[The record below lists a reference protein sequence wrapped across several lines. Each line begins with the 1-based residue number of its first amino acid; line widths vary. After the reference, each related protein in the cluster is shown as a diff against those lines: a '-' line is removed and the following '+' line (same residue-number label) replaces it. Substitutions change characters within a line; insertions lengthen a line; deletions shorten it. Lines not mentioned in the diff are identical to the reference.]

1 MFLPLFR
8 VAAPVMLGAAV
19 LGACAGSSSGTETT
33 LSPNATAWRTVPPVS
48 ATAIPT
54 SLSIANVQYTA
65 KQGDYA
71 NSIASIAG
79 GGCSGAEILASN
91 PGVTTINAGDII
103 NVPANCLGPGV
114 TEDILNGTV
123 IPETSTPNEDKTTTT
138 AEETYNTFVVKS
150 GDFWVR
156 IARRT
161 GCTYRQL
168 KAANP
173 GVTKLF
179 PKQELKVP
187 RSCDTRKDQ

>member
-1 MFLPLFR
+1 MSRSLFR
-8 VAAPVMLGAAV
+8 VLALAFLGGAV
-19 LGACAGSSSGTETT
+19 LGGCAGSSSTTETT
-33 LSPNATAWRTVPPVS
+33 LSPSATPWRTVPPVS
-48 ATAIPT
+48 ATEIPT
-54 SLSIANVQYTA
+54 SLSVANVKYTA

-71 NSIASIAG
+71 NSIAATAG
-79 GGCSGAEILASN
+79 GGCSGAEVLAAN

-123 IPETSTPNEDKTTTT
+123 IPDTAPPQESKTTTT
-138 AEETYNTFVVKS
+138 ARESYNVYVVKS

-179 PKQELKVP
+179 PKQELNVP
-187 RSCDTRKDQ
+187 KSCDTRKN

>member
-1 MFLPLFR
+1 MSRSLLR
-8 VAAPVMLGAAV
+8 AVASALLGAAV
-19 LGACAGSSSGTETT
+19 LGGCAGSSSTTETT
-33 LSPNATAWRTVPPVS
+33 LSPNATPWRTVPPVS

-54 SLSIANVQYTA
+54 SLAIANVQYTA

-71 NSIASIAG
+71 NSIAATAG
-79 GGCSGAEILASN
+79 GGCSGAEILAAN

-123 IPETSTPNEDKTTTT
+123 IPETTPPKEDKTTTT
-138 AEETYNTFVVKS
+138 AEESYNIYVVKS

-179 PKQELKVP
+179 PKQELNVP
-187 RSCDTRKDQ
+187 KSCDTRKS

>member
-1 MFLPLFR
+1 MSRSLLR
-8 VAAPVMLGAAV
+8 VAAPVVLGVAV
-19 LGACAGSSSGTETT
+19 LGGCAGSSSTTETT
-33 LSPNATAWRTVPPVS
+33 LSPNATPWRTVPPVS
-48 ATAIPT
+48 ATEIPT
-54 SLSIANVQYTA
+54 SLAVANVQYTA

-71 NSIASIAG
+71 NSIAAIAG
-79 GGCSGAEILASN
+79 GGCSGAEILAAN
-91 PGVTTINAGDII
+91 PGMTTINAGDVV

-114 TEDILNGTV
+114 TQDILNGTV
-123 IPETSTPNEDKTTTT
+123 IPDTAAPAEKTTTT
-138 AEETYNTFVVKS
+138 AAAESYNIYVVKS

-179 PKQELKVP
+179 PKQELNVP
-187 RSCDTRKDQ
+187 KSCDTRKN

>member
-1 MFLPLFR
+1 MSRSLLR
-8 VAAPVMLGAAV
+8 AVASALLGAAF
-19 LGACAGSSSGTETT
+19 LGGCAGSSSTTETT
-33 LSPNATAWRTVPPVS
+33 LSPNATPWRTVPPVS

-54 SLSIANVQYTA
+54 SLAIANVQYTA

-71 NSIASIAG
+71 NSIAATAG
-79 GGCSGAEILASN
+79 GGCSGAEILAAN

-123 IPETSTPNEDKTTTT
+123 IPETTPPKEDKTTTT
-138 AEETYNTFVVKS
+138 AEESYNIYVVKS

-179 PKQELKVP
+179 PKQELNVP
-187 RSCDTRKDQ
+187 KSCDTRKS

>member
-33 LSPNATAWRTVPPVS
+33 LSPNATAWRTVPPVL

-79 GGCSGAEILASN
+79 GGCSGAEILA
-91 PGVTTINAGDII
+91 
-103 NVPANCLGPGV
+103 
-114 TEDILNGTV
+114 
-123 IPETSTPNEDKTTTT
+123 
-138 AEETYNTFVVKS
+138 
-150 GDFWVR
+150 
-156 IARRT
+156 
-161 GCTYRQL
+161 
-168 KAANP
+168 
-173 GVTKLF
+173 
-179 PKQELKVP
+179 
-187 RSCDTRKDQ
+187 

>member
-1 MFLPLFR
+1 MSRTLLR
-8 VAAPVMLGAAV
+8 VAAPVVLGAAV
-19 LGACAGSSSGTETT
+19 LGGCAGSSSTTETT
-33 LSPNATAWRTVPPVS
+33 LSPNATPWRTVPPVS
-48 ATAIPT
+48 ATEIPT
-54 SLSIANVQYTA
+54 SLAVANVQYTA

-71 NSIASIAG
+71 NSIAANAG
-79 GGCSGAEILASN
+79 GGCSGAEILAAN
-91 PGVTTINAGDII
+91 PGMTTINAGDIV

-114 TEDILNGTV
+114 TQDILNGTV
-123 IPETSTPNEDKTTTT
+123 IPDTAAPTEKTTTT
-138 AEETYNTFVVKS
+138 AEESYNIYVVKS

-179 PKQELKVP
+179 PKQELNVP
-187 RSCDTRKDQ
+187 KSCDTRKS